1 MERLAVSLQITLTLP
16 LLELLKKIL
25 FFNLFHNFAFFFFFE
40 NQLEASNGK
49 APL

>member
-25 FFNLFHNFAFFFFFE
+25 FFNLFHNFAFFFFE